1 MKGLFFWPKISL
13 MNEKQKCF
21 SGMLYDTSDPELCA
35 LREKAHA
42 LSFKF
47 NTLPEGSKEQNAA
60 RQELLPYVDPTST
73 ILSPVHFDYG
83 INFKMGA
90 RGFINF
96 NLMVLDTCPVI
107 LGDDVFVGPNVS
119 FYTPIHPL
127 LSEERKCK
135 VKSNGVVYDDEYG
148 APIEV
153 GDGTWI
159 AGSVSIGPGVKIGKR
174 CVIGMGS
181 VVTRDIPD
189 DSLAYGVPCKV
200 VRKITPEDSIYLK
213 KELFGHE

>member
-1 MKGLFFWPKISL
+1 
-13 MNEKQKCF
+13 
-21 SGMLYDTSDPELCA
+21 MLYDTSDPELCA
-35 LREKAHA
+35 LRDKAHE
-42 LSFKF
+42 LCRQF
-47 NTLPEGSKEQNAA
+47 NSLPEGSKEQSEV
-60 RQELLPYVDPTST
+60 RRELLPNVADNATLLAP
-73 ILSPVHFDYG
+73 IHFDYG
-83 INFKMGA
+83 CNFKMGE
-90 RGFINF
+90 RSFVNF
-96 NLMVLDTCPVI
+96 NVTVLDTCLVS

-127 LSEERKCK
+127 LAEERKCK
-135 VKSNGVVYDDEYG
+135 AKQDGTLYDEEYG

-189 DSLAYGVPCKV
+189 DSLAYGCPCKV
-200 VRKITPEDSIYLK
+200 VRKITPEDSVYLK

>member
-1 MKGLFFWPKISL
+1 

-21 SGMLYDTSDPELCA
+21 SGLLYDTSDPELCA
-35 LREKAHA
+35 LREKAHR
-42 LSFKF
+42 LCQEF
-47 NTLPEGSKEQNAA
+47 NALPEGSSEQNEI
-60 RQELLPYVDPTST
+60 RKELLPYIDPTST
-73 ILSPVHFDYG
+73 LLAPIHFDYG
-83 INFKMGA
+83 CNFKMGA

-96 NLMVLDTCPVI
+96 NLTVLDTCPVI
-107 LGDDVFVGPNVS
+107 LGDDVFIGPNVS

-135 VKSNGVVYDDEYG
+135 AKEDGTLYDNEYG

-189 DSLAYGVPCKV
+189 DSLAYGCPCKV
-200 VRKITPEDSIYLK
+200 ARKINEEDSVHLK
-213 KELFGHE
+213 KELFAHE